1 MATYQS
7 ITGGVDLLR
16 AWIGPLPKPI
26 CFVNLTL
33 KGGLANGFLFLM
45 LGIFVMKYLY
55 ICRWKTLR
63 QLEDDF
69 IANFTLL
76 TASLIGFG
84 FQIFKFIGPGIPSN
98 HYVSSTLKRMWTILC
113 TYMRL
118 FAGNM
123 HWFVFPKWS
132 QRTQTVSNRGT
143 PGICCFSDLH
153 SSGSFDWKTQ
163 VQGWHHWSETR
174 LGNQKS
180 NDTKSREYYWKYLV
194 AQYLPYQFL
203 LFAENEQVS
212 FTKNI

>member
-76 TASLIGFG
+76 TATLIGFG
-84 FQIFKFIGPGIPSN
+84 FQMFKFIGPGIPSN
-98 HYVSSTLKRMWTILC
+98 HYVSTSTLKRM
-113 TYMRL
+113 
-118 FAGNM
+118 
-123 HWFVFPKWS
+123 
-132 QRTQTVSNRGT
+132 
-143 PGICCFSDLH
+143 
-153 SSGSFDWKTQ
+153 
-163 VQGWHHWSETR
+163 
-174 LGNQKS
+174 
-180 NDTKSREYYWKYLV
+180 
-194 AQYLPYQFL
+194 
-203 LFAENEQVS
+203 
-212 FTKNI
+212 